1 MAPRLPTGYGDD
13 FTTPLTQDEGIFLN
27 SVMGWALAKNK
38 RVDPEYWLDLPDV
51 TGTREEYESLLTDE
65 PVRDNYLPTIAP
77 DYNTYNKYFK
87 RNEASIFKK
96 VGEGGGLTDTEAAAL
111 IASYVEEGGED
122 KAFEEIEKYPELFTP
137 VANSNFETLDSYL
150 LFASKLNDQ
159 KISVDLKYNADKK
172 EFDNKVKKFVYD
184 SYDSAGYRV
193 PKVGATYNADAV
205 FPKIINKA
213 GEVRS
218 LGINPREDAIQL
230 AIAKEIYK
238 QYGPEIRG
246 VPEGVA
252 DALAPTTR
260 GPNLSSIPS
269 TPVVTTVPAVTSPV
283 VPTDRVVKTVPMTPQ
298 MLEVGRQRA
307 QLAKDYAQL
316 GMSSNFGLG
325 VPGNSGIPAGISG
338 PSRPVVSNKP
348 PQRIIPDRIDNK
360 TKALL
365 DIIGRGR

>member
-13 FTTPLTQDEGIFLN
+13 FTTPLTQEEALFLN
-27 SVMGWALAKNK
+27 AVMVWAVTRNK

-51 TGTREEYESLLTDE
+51 TGTREEYESLLLDE
-65 PVRDNYLPTIAP
+65 PKRDNYLPTIAP
-77 DYNTYNKYFK
+77 DYNTYNKYYK
-87 RNEASIFKK
+87 RNEATILKK
-96 VGEGGGLTDTEAAAL
+96 VAEGGGLTDTEAAAL
-111 IASYVEEGGED
+111 IASYIEEGGED
-122 KAFEEIEKYPELFTP
+122 IAFEEIEKYPELFTP

-172 EFDNKVKKFVYD
+172 EFDNKIKKFVYD
-184 SYDSAGYRV
+184 PYDSAGYRI
-193 PKVGATYNADAV
+193 PKVEATYDSGAV
-205 FPKIINKA
+205 FPKI
-213 GEVRS
+213 GDVSGGFRS
-218 LGINPREDAIQL
+218 LGIGPREDAIQL
-230 AIAKEIYK
+230 AVAKEIYN

-252 DALAPTTR
+252 NALAPTTR

-269 TPVVTTVPAVTSPV
+269 TPVVTTAPAVTSTV
-283 VPTDRVVKTVPMTPQ
+283 VPTDRVVRTVPMTPQ

-325 VPGNSGIPAGISG
+325 VPGDSGIPAGISG
-338 PSRPVVSNKP
+338 PSRPVVSGMP

-360 TKALL
+360 TRALL
-365 DIIGRGR
+365 DIISRGR

>member
-13 FTTPLTQDEGIFLN
+13 FTTPLTQEEALFLN
-27 SVMGWALAKNK
+27 AVLGWALSKNK
-38 RVDPEYWLDLPDV
+38 RIDPEYWLDLPTV
-51 TGTREEYESLLTDE
+51 TGTREEYESLLADE
-65 PVRDNYLPTIAP
+65 PKRDNYLPTIAP
-77 DYNTYNKYFK
+77 DLNTYNKYYK
-87 RNEASIFKK
+87 RNEATILKK
-96 VGEGGGLTDTEAAAL
+96 IGEGGALTDTEAAAA
-111 IASYVEEGGED
+111 IADVVNNEGED
-122 KAFEEIEKYPELFTP
+122 AAFDLIQDNPELFTP

-172 EFDNKVKKFVYD
+172 EFDNKIRKFVYD
-184 SYDSAGYRV
+184 PYDSAGYRI
-193 PKVGATYNADAV
+193 PKVEATYDSGAA
-205 FPKIINKA
+205 FPKIKNMA

-218 LGINPREDAIQL
+218 LGIGPREDAIQL
-230 AIAKEIYK
+230 AVAKEIYN

-246 VPEGVA
+246 VPEGVF
-252 DALAPTTR
+252 DAPAPTTR

-269 TPVVTTVPAVTSPV
+269 TPVVTTAPVTTTP
-283 VPTDRVVKTVPMTPQ
+283 DRVVRTVPVTPEI
-298 MLEVGRQRA
+298 LEVGRQKA

-338 PSRPVVSNKP
+338 PSRPVVSGMS
-348 PQRIIPDRIDNK
+348 PQRIMPDRINNK

-365 DIIGRGR
+365 DIISRGM